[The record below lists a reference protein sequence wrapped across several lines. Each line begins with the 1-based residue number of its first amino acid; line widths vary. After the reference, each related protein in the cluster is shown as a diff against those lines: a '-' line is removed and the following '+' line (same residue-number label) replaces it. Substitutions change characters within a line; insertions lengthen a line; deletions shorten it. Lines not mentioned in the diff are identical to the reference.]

1 MIKYHK
7 IETLFER
14 DKETHKVI
22 VGMEHFRNPVIPTIT
37 KWRVTEKIDGT
48 NIRVYLTGTN
58 KLRFGGRTD
67 AAQIHADLYT
77 YLADTFTVEKMAA
90 LRKEKD
96 DDVTITLYG
105 EGYGAGIQKGGGLYR
120 PDKAFILFDVLI
132 NNQWWLPDEAV
143 TEIARKLGIDRVPE
157 LGIHSLNSILSIVRM
172 GFDSQAA
179 CQARQAEGVV
189 ARPIMPLYDHR
200 YKRVIIKVKTKDFA
214 TEDRQTTDRG
224 WGDLD

>member
-22 VGMEHFRNPVIPTIT
+22 VEKLRNPVISTIT

-77 YLADTFTVEKMAA
+77 YLADTFTVENMAA

-132 NNQWWLPDEAV
+132 NNQWWLPDDAV
-143 TEIARKLGIDRVPE
+143 TDIACKLGILRVPE
-157 LGIHSLNSILSIVRM
+157 LGIHTLESIIAVVRN
-172 GFDSQAA
+172 GFSSRISCEPRA
-179 CQARQAEGVV
+179 AEGIV
-189 ARPIMPLYDHR
+189 ARPLMPLYDHR
-200 YKRVIIKVKTKDFA
+200 YRRVILKLKNHDFA
-214 TEDRQTTDRG
+214 PQDKVAIARG

>member
-1 MIKYHK
+1 MRKYHK

-14 DKETHKVI
+14 GDNHKAI
-22 VGMEHFRNPVIPTIT
+22 VGKFRNPVIPTIT

-77 YLADTFTVEKMAA
+77 YLADTFTVENMAA

-105 EGYGAGIQKGGGLYR
+105 EGYGAGIQKSGGLYR
-120 PDKAFILFDVLI
+120 PDKAFILFDVCI
-132 NNQWWLPDEAV
+132 NDTWWLPDEAV
-143 TEIARKLGIDRVPE
+143 TEIAGKLGIDRVPE
-157 LGIHSLNSILSIVRM
+157 LGIHTLEDIVATVRM
-172 GFDSQAA
+172 GFNSLAA
-179 CQARQAEGVV
+179 CQARKAEGIV

-200 YKRVIIKVKTKDFA
+200 FKRLIIKLKTLDFA
-214 TEDRQTTDRG
+214 TEDRRTTDRKMTDG
-224 WGDLD
+224 